1 MSEYIF
7 LKMYKKKEPQSEPID
22 WCYIITKEQ
31 LYQITK
37 KKHPTWALSNAATA
51 KLSNTHKR
59 EKYLEGNI
67 V

>member
-7 LKMYKKKEPQSEPID
+7 LKMYKKKGTSIRT
-22 WCYIITKEQ
+22 YRLVLHNHKGTA
-31 LYQITK
+31 LSNNK